1 MKYTVELRKMFME
14 DCRKEIQININNIKE
29 IAFKKSEL
37 FSIKDYEMFKDFI
50 DKELK
55 YIARQEKEIEK
66 NK

>member
-14 DCRKEIQININNIKE
+14 DCRKEILININNIKE